1 MRERETWPAFLMAM
15 TSGCLAYWLLASGI
29 ADSRWWWQ
37 TLALRDWQQVPCRI
51 EEHWIEGASQR
62 ADHSF
67 KQHLRYTY
75 SWQSRSFQGDRFSFS
90 EVPTIEASVREAVV
104 KYPSELD
111 ATCWINPQDPRQAVL
126 IALTI
131 PDFFRVTQ
139 LFLCVLLGLL
149 TAVIALC
156 ASVGV
161 ISSLM
166 LQPQRN
172 AEVPGLPPPLPRWSP
187 LPRIR
192 GRRLIVADSKP
203 WFYGVGRW
211 FGAVVN
217 GKVRPPT
224 CKVWCH
230 TTPPRTGEAI
240 TVSWDCRS
248 HILAQWVVRLVAREE
263 VRLTQVTDHVLH
275 MHQLVAMTL
284 GHDQSGQVTMTLPI
298 TQPPAWQGNHY
309 QISWAVEV
317 EAQNPSGPL
326 PYGFRQWRFPIL
338 IESPPRLHM
347 TSAALPTERNSPVA
361 NCLTLALPIAE
372 VKPGEAIPG
381 TLTWKLDSA
390 PRFLELRLIRCC
402 SGVAG
407 AEERLAAACRLE
419 RPAAEGRSGFQLQ
432 HPGAPLS
439 WQGALMATS
448 WRIDAAAE
456 GQVFAT
462 MDLTVVAAP
471 MSHSP

>member
-1 MRERETWPAFLMAM
+1 MAM
-15 TSGCLAYWLLASGI
+15 ASGCLAYWLLASGI
-29 ADSRWWWQ
+29 ADGRWWWQ
-37 TLALRDWQQVPCRI
+37 TRALRDWQQVPCRI

-62 ADHSF
+62 ADLSF
-67 KQHLRYTY
+67 KQHLRYTF

-90 EVPTIEASVREAVV
+90 EVPTIESSDREAVV

-126 IALTI
+126 IAPTV
-131 PDFFRVTQ
+131 PDSFRVTQ

-172 AEVPGLPPPLPRWSP
+172 AEIPGLPPPLPRWSP
-187 LPRIR
+187 LPRKR
-192 GRRLIVADSKP
+192 GRRLIDADSKP
-203 WFYGVGRW
+203 WSYSVGRW

-248 HILAQWVVRLVAREE
+248 HTRAQWVVRLVAREE

-284 GHDQSGQVTMTLPI
+284 GHGQSGRETVTLPI
-298 TQPPAWQGNHY
+298 TQPPAWQGNHD
-309 QISWAVEV
+309 QISWAIEV

-326 PYGFRQWRFPIL
+326 PSGPCPSGPCSSGISQWRFPIL

-347 TSAALPTERNSPVA
+347 TSAALPAERNSPVA
-361 NCLTLALPIAE
+361 NSLTMALPIAE
-372 VKPGEAIPG
+372 VKPGEAIAG
-381 TLTWKLDSA
+381 TLTWKRDRA
-390 PRFLELRLIRCC
+390 PRFLELRLICCC

-407 AEERLAAACRLE
+407 TEERLAAACRLE
-419 RPAAEGRSGFQLQ
+419 RPTAEGRSGFQLQ

-439 WQGALMATS
+439 WQGTLMATS
-448 WRIDAAAE
+448 WRIDAVADE
-456 GQVFAT
+456 QVFAA
-462 MDLTVVAAP
+462 MDLTVVASQIP
-471 MSHSP
+471 YSQ